1 MKPRHITTALLAIF
15 AATSATAADYL
26 TDEEAQAAYA
36 TSDLEQAVED
46 ARETSDRSEYVGY
59 EWYNRTTSKS
69 FPLARML
76 NTEMDGTVIE
86 GAMGPTAA
94 GEAAAEE
101 ATRPIRENA
110 LGRDSE
116 NDEVIDVAADDTF
129 FSTPDPIVR
138 PIDFFLE
145 EYSAQTSTGEM
156 VVRNT
161 RALGSVTSTQTP
173 TTVNP
178 GGR

>member
-1 MKPRHITTALLAIF
+1 MNHRQLASALLTALIS
-15 AATSATAADYL
+15 TSASAAEYL

-36 TSDLEQAVED
+36 TTDLEQAVED

-76 NTEMDGTVIE
+76 NTEMDGTVVE

-101 ATRPIRENA
+101 ASRPVRDNA
-110 LGRDSE
+110 LGRDKE
-116 NDEVIDVAADDTF
+116 NDDLIDVAEGDTF
-129 FSTPDPIVR
+129 FTTPQPVVNN
-138 PIDFFLE
+138 IDFYVG
-145 EYSAQTSTGEM
+145 EYRSSTNTGEM
-156 VVRNT
+156 LVRET
-161 RALGSVTSTQTP
+161 RAIGSVTSVQTP
-173 TTVNP
+173 GP
-178 GGR
+178 GAR

>member
-1 MKPRHITTALLAIF
+1 MKSRHLTTALLAF
-15 AATSATAADYL
+15 VSAASVSAADYL

-36 TSDLEQAVED
+36 TSDLEKAVED

-101 ATRPIRENA
+101 ATRPVRENA

-116 NDEVIDVAADDTF
+116 NDEVIDVADDDTF
-129 FSTPDPIVR
+129 FSSPDPIVR
-138 PIDFFLE
+138 QIDFTLD
-145 EYSAQTSTGEM
+145 EYSAQTSAGGI

-161 RALGSVTSTQTP
+161 RAVGSVSSTQTP